1 MTKVTF
7 NVTFVIGA
15 VAMYIHRRIEAIV
28 RQAAEGFPAVLVS
41 GPRQSGKTTLLKTLF
56 PDAAY
61 RSFDDPAV
69 QDFAVADPEGF
80 LLQFGEQAVILDEI
94 QYVPGLFSYLKMA
107 IDANR
112 HTHGKWL
119 LTGSQHFSM
128 MHAVSDSLAG
138 RVAILNL
145 LPFSYA
151 EIPADN
157 SSTLKDVL
165 WNGGYPEILLN
176 PAIRDTWLASY
187 IRTYIER
194 DVRQIINVKDLGLF
208 QTFLS
213 LCAANHTQECNL
225 ASISRDCGVAQPTV
239 KRWLAILEASFIITL
254 VKPFHA
260 NLGKRLVKSPKLYF
274 TDSAL
279 VAWLTRQA
287 DKEALFHGAMGGAFF
302 EGWII
307 NEIVRVFNNTGKN
320 GEVYFWRSREGL
332 EIDCIIEVNGRRYP
346 LEIKMTA
353 TPTLKHAGALE
364 KFLKLSGT
372 GSDRGLVVCNCR
384 EAKPLTRNV
393 TALPWSAFMEWLQ
406 SI

>member
-1 MTKVTF
+1 
-7 NVTFVIGA
+7 
-15 VAMYIHRRIEAIV
+15 MYIHRRIEAIV

-56 PDAAY
+56 PKAAY

-69 QDFAVADPEGF
+69 QEFAVADPEGF
-80 LLQFGEQAVILDEI
+80 LLQFGEQAVILDEV

-112 HTHGKWL
+112 HIHGKWL

-138 RVAILNL
+138 RVALLNVF
-145 LPFSYA
+145 PFSYS
-151 EIPADN
+151 EIPSDM
-157 SSTLKDVL
+157 SSGLQDVL

-176 PAIRDTWLASY
+176 PAIRDIWLASY

-213 LCAANHTQECNL
+213 LCAANHAQECNL

-254 VKPFHA
+254 VKPFHV

-287 DKEALFHGAMGGAFF
+287 DKDALFHGAMGGAFF

-307 NEIVRVFNNTGKN
+307 NEIVRVLNNTGKN
-320 GEVYFWRSREGL
+320 GEIFFWRSREGL

>member
-1 MTKVTF
+1 
-7 NVTFVIGA
+7 
-15 VAMYIHRRIEAIV
+15 MYIHRRIEAIV

-56 PDAAY
+56 PKAAY

-69 QDFAVADPEGF
+69 QEFAVADPEGF
-80 LLQFGEQAVILDEI
+80 LLQFGEQAVILDEV

-112 HTHGKWL
+112 HIHGKWL

-138 RVAILNL
+138 RVALLNVF
-145 LPFSYA
+145 PFSYS
-151 EIPADN
+151 EIPSDM
-157 SSTLKDVL
+157 SSGLQDVL

-176 PAIRDTWLASY
+176 PAIRDIWLASY

-213 LCAANHTQECNL
+213 LCAANHAQECNL

-287 DKEALFHGAMGGAFF
+287 DKDALFHGAMGGAFF

-307 NEIVRVFNNTGKN
+307 NEIVRVLNNTGKN
-320 GEVYFWRSREGL
+320 GEIFFWRSREGL
-332 EIDCIIEVNGRRYP
+332 EIDCIIEANGRRYP